1 MKKIQKNHKLL
12 TNLTP
17 LFFLAPAIILL
28 VAVILYPVCKVIQY
42 SFIDNIINDNY
53 TYVGFDNYITVL
65 TDSRLVPMISFTL
78 LFTIV
83 SVLAHTVIGILCA
96 VQLNVKINPKA
107 LAIFRVIYVL
117 PWLFTAAVVA
127 VIWQLMLNPQG
138 VVNSL
143 LSSISG
149 TQVIIDWLGNPTL
162 AVVSLLIINAWR
174 GYPTCMISFLAG
186 LQNIPD
192 SIYEAAQMDG
202 AGKIRQF
209 FSMTLPSLKN
219 VILSVGILDAI
230 WTMNLFPLIWLTTG
244 GGPLGATET
253 LATLIY
259 RLSFVEFQFGPASAL
274 AVMGLILSMV
284 GVGIYMKVQRNVD

>member
-162 AVVSLLIINAWR
+162 AVISLLIINAWR

>member
-12 TNLTP
+12 TKLTP